1 VAQRAGVDGTADAT
15 ADQVTAPP
23 SAWWRRWTAVVVVAL
38 VAAAFAIAFRASLA
52 AVGRQ
57 LGGASI
63 VGVIDAAPGW
73 LRIALPAAGG
83 LAVGGV
89 MLIAARVREGAGVGF
104 VMEAIVLGRVRVP
117 LARSAL
123 QAVGAWLAIA
133 SGNSLGREG
142 PLIQFGAA
150 AGEGA
155 RRAFALDNVTARIV
169 LAAGVA
175 AGFASAYNAPVAA
188 VLFVVEIVTG
198 VVVLEA
204 IVPMLI
210 AVVIAT
216 VATRYAV
223 GGAPLYG
230 TRAFELG
237 SPVQLVAFAG
247 LGLVVAPIGVGF
259 LRLLGL
265 AGRAWGKVAMPWRPA
280 LGGLGCGAILYAL
293 PMVAGNGFE
302 PLSALLDGKLA
313 VATVLWL
320 LIAKPVA
327 TAMSVGSGNP
337 GGAFTPTLLI
347 GGCTGALYAFG
358 LHAVFGDAIG
368 APSIYALVG
377 LAAAMAATTHAPL
390 TGAVLACELS
400 GDYALMLPLLVATAL
415 AAAWARRLYVD
426 SVYTAE
432 LSRRGLRWRLTL
444 DGRRV
449 IESQQHTVDVV

>member
-1 VAQRAGVDGTADAT
+1 
-15 ADQVTAPP
+15 VTAPV
-23 SAWWRRWTAVVVVAL
+23 SVWWRRWLAVVVVAL
-38 VAAAFAIAFRASLA
+38 VAAGFAIAFRSSLA
-52 AVGRQ
+52 AVNRL
-57 LGGASI
+57 LGGAGSE
-63 VGVIDAAPGW
+63 GVVAMIAAQPVW
-73 LRIALPAAGG
+73 LRIALPALGG
-83 LAVGGV
+83 LLVGLV
-89 MLIAARVREGAGVGF
+89 LLVAARVREGAGVGF

-117 LARSAL
+117 LRRSVL
-123 QAVGAWLAIA
+123 QAVGSWLAIA
-133 SGNSLGREG
+133 SGASLGREG

-155 RRAFALDNVTARIV
+155 RRAFSLDNVTARIV

-216 VATRYAV
+216 IATRYVV
-223 GGAPLYG
+223 GGTPLYG
-230 TRAFELG
+230 VRSFGFG
-237 SPVQLVAFAG
+237 SPAELVAFAG

-259 LRLLGL
+259 LRLLGA
-265 AGRAWGKVAMPWRPA
+265 AGHTWRKVPIPWRPA
-280 LGGLGCGAILYAL
+280 LGGLACGAILSGL

-302 PLSALLDGKLA
+302 PLEALLDGQLA
-313 VATVLWL
+313 IGMVLWL
-320 LIAKPVA
+320 LVAKPVA

-337 GGAFTPTLLI
+337 GGVFTPTLLI

-358 LHAVFGDAIG
+358 LHAVLGDAIG
-368 APSIYALVG
+368 SSSTYALVG

-390 TGAVLACELS
+390 TGTVLACELS

-449 IESQQHTVDVV
+449 IESQQDSVDVV

>member
-1 VAQRAGVDGTADAT
+1 M
-15 ADQVTAPP
+15 TAPHTV
-23 SAWWRRWTAVVVVAL
+23 WWRRWVAVVVVAL
-38 VAAAFAIAFRASLA
+38 VAAGFAIAFRGTLA
-52 AVGRQ
+52 AVGRL
-57 LGGASI
+57 LGGNSI
-63 VGVIDAAPGW
+63 VAMMEAAPPW
-73 LRIALPAAGG
+73 LRVAMPAIGG
-83 LAVGGV
+83 MLVGLV

-104 VMEAIVLGRVRVP
+104 VIEAIVLGRVRVP
-117 LARSAL
+117 LTRSVL
-123 QAVGAWLAIA
+123 QGLAAWLAIA

-155 RRAFALDNVTARIV
+155 RRAFGLDNVTARIV

-204 IVPMLI
+204 IVPMLV

-216 VATRYAV
+216 IATRYVV
-223 GGAPLYG
+223 GGTPLYG
-230 TRAFELG
+230 VRSFGFG
-237 SPVQLVAFAG
+237 SPAELFAFAG
-247 LGLVVAPIGVGF
+247 LGLVAAPISVGF
-259 LRLLGL
+259 LRLLALVDRGW
-265 AGRAWGKVAMPWRPA
+265 RKVAMPWRPA
-280 LGGLGCGAILYAL
+280 LGGLACGAVVCVL

-302 PLSALLDGKLA
+302 PMQALLDGKLA
-313 VATVLWL
+313 IATVVWL

-337 GGAFTPTLLI
+337 GGVFTPTLLL

-358 LHAVFGDAIG
+358 LHQLIGDSIG
-368 APSIYALVG
+368 SPSTYALVG

-390 TGAVLACELS
+390 TGTVLACELS

-415 AAAWARRLYVD
+415 AAAWARRLYID

-449 IESQQHTVDVV
+449 IESQQNSVDVI

>member
-1 VAQRAGVDGTADAT
+1 
-15 ADQVTAPP
+15 VTVHHSP
-23 SAWWRRWTAVVVVAL
+23 WWRRWTAVVVVAL
-38 VAAAFAIAFRASLA
+38 VASGFAIVFRASLA

-57 LGGASI
+57 LGGDTI
-63 VGVIDAAPGW
+63 VEVIAAAPGW
-73 LRIALPAAGG
+73 LRVVFPALGG
-83 LAVGGV
+83 LSVGLI

-117 LARSAL
+117 LTRSAL
-123 QAVGAWLAIA
+123 QAVGSWLAIVT
-133 SGNSLGREG
+133 GNSLGREG

-155 RRAFALDNVTARIV
+155 RRVFALDNVTARIV

-216 VATRYAV
+216 IATRYVV
-223 GGAPLYG
+223 GGTPLYG
-230 TRAFELG
+230 TRSFAFG

-247 LGLVVAPIGVGF
+247 LGLVVAPVGVGF

-265 AGRAWGKVAMPWRPA
+265 ADQTWRKLPMPWRPA

-302 PLSALLDGKLA
+302 PLQALLDGKLA
-313 VATVLWL
+313 VVMVAAL
-320 LIAKPVA
+320 LVAKPVA

-337 GGAFTPTLLI
+337 GGAFTPTLFI

-358 LHAVFGDAIG
+358 LHAVIGDAIG
-368 APSIYALVG
+368 SPSTYALVG

-426 SVYTAE
+426 SVYTVE

-449 IESQQHTVDVV
+449 IENQHDAVDVV

>member
-1 VAQRAGVDGTADAT
+1 
-15 ADQVTAPP
+15 VTAPT
-23 SAWWRRWTAVVVVAL
+23 SVWWRRWVAVVAVAL
-38 VAAAFAIAFRASLA
+38 TAAGFAIAFRAGLA
-52 AVGRQ
+52 AIGEL
-57 LGGASI
+57 LGGS
-63 VGVIDAAPGW
+63 GVVAMIEAAPGW
-73 LRIALPAAGG
+73 ERVALPATGG
-83 LAVGGV
+83 LLVGGV

-117 LARSAL
+117 LTRSAL
-123 QAVGAWLAIA
+123 QAVASWLAIA

-150 AGEGA
+150 AGEAA
-155 RRAFALDNVTARIV
+155 RRVFALDNVTARIV

-216 VATRYAV
+216 IATRYAI
-223 GGAPLYG
+223 GAGPLYG
-230 TRAFELG
+230 VRSFALG
-237 SPVQLVAFAG
+237 SPAELVAFAG
-247 LGLVVAPIGVGF
+247 LGLVAAPVGVGF
-259 LRLLGL
+259 LRLLG
-265 AGRAWGKVAMPWRPA
+265 AVDRGWRRVAMPWRPA
-280 LGGLGCGAILYAL
+280 LGGLACGAILVAL
-293 PMVAGNGFE
+293 PLTAGNGFE
-302 PLSALLDGKLA
+302 PLAALLDGKLA
-313 VATVLWL
+313 VMVVVWL
-320 LIAKPVA
+320 VVAKPIT
-327 TAMSVGSGNP
+327 TALAVGSGNP
-337 GGAFTPTLLI
+337 GGVFTPTLLI

-358 LHAVFGDAIG
+358 LHAVLGDAISS
-368 APSIYALVG
+368 PPTYALVG

-400 GDYALMLPLLVATAL
+400 GDYALLLPLLVATAL

-449 IESQQHTVDVV
+449 IESQQNSVDVV

>member
-1 VAQRAGVDGTADAT
+1 
-15 ADQVTAPP
+15 VTAQPL
-23 SAWWRRWTAVVVVAL
+23 SSWWRRWAAVVVVAL
-38 VAAAFAIAFRASLA
+38 VAAGFAIAFRGALADVYDAIGGTGVVAMVASLPVWA
-52 AVGRQ
+52 RIAVPA
-57 LGGASI
+57 LGG
-63 VGVIDAAPGW
+63 
-73 LRIALPAAGG
+73 LCAGLIL
-83 LAVGGV
+83 LA
-89 MLIAARVREGAGVGF
+89 AARVREGGGVGF
-104 VMEAIVLGRVRVP
+104 VIEAIVLGRVRVA

-123 QAVGAWLAIA
+123 QAIASWCAIA
-133 SGNSLGREG
+133 AGLSLGREG

-155 RRAFALDNVTARIV
+155 RRAFGLDNVTARIV
-169 LAAGVA
+169 IAAGVA

-216 VATRYAV
+216 IATRYVV
-223 GGAPLYG
+223 GGTPLYG
-230 TRAFELG
+230 ARTFGFGAPAEL
-237 SPVQLVAFAG
+237 LAFAG
-247 LGLVVAPIGVGF
+247 LGLVAAPVGVGF
-259 LRLLGL
+259 LRLLG
-265 AGRAWGKVAMPWRPA
+265 AAERTWRALPMPWRPA
-280 LGGLGCGAILYAL
+280 LGGLACGAILTGL

-302 PLSALLDGKLA
+302 PLDALLDGKLA
-313 VATVLWL
+313 VGFVVWL
-320 LIAKPVA
+320 LIAKPIA
-327 TAMSVGSGNP
+327 TAMTVGSGNP

-358 LHAVFGDAIG
+358 LHAVLGNAIS
-368 APSIYALVG
+368 APPSYALVG
-377 LAAAMAATTHAPL
+377 MAAAMAATTHAPL

-400 GDYALMLPLLVATAL
+400 GDYALLLPLLVATAP

-449 IESQQHTVDVV
+449 IENQHATVDVV

>member
-1 VAQRAGVDGTADAT
+1 
-15 ADQVTAPP
+15 VTAPT
-23 SAWWRRWTAVVVVAL
+23 SRWWQRWLAVIAVAL
-38 VAAAFAIAFRASLA
+38 VAAGFAIAFRGALA
-52 AVGRQ
+52 AVDRL
-57 LGGASI
+57 LGGSGSVAMIEAVPAWERI
-63 VGVIDAAPGW
+63 V
-73 LRIALPAAGG
+73 LP
-83 LAVGGV
+83 AVGGLLV
-89 MLIAARVREGAGVGF
+89 GLILLVAARVREGAGVGF

-117 LARSAL
+117 LTRSVL
-123 QAVGAWLAIA
+123 QAVASWLAIA

-150 AGEGA
+150 AGEAA
-155 RRAFALDNVTARIV
+155 RRVFHLDNITARIV
-169 LAAGVA
+169 LATGVA

-204 IVPMLI
+204 IVPMVI

-216 VATRYAV
+216 LATRYAV
-223 GGAPLYG
+223 GGGPLYG
-230 TRAFELG
+230 ERAFQLG
-237 SPVQLVAFAG
+237 SPAELLAVAG
-247 LGLVVAPIGVGF
+247 LGLVAAPIGVGF

-265 AGRAWGKVAMPWRPA
+265 ASRLLRRLPLPWRPA
-280 LGGLGCGAILYAL
+280 VGGLSCGAILVVL
-293 PMVAGNGFE
+293 PLVAGNGFE
-302 PLSALLDGKLA
+302 PLDALLDGKLA
-313 VATVLWL
+313 VGMVAL
-320 LIAKPVA
+320 LLLAKPIG
-327 TAMSVGSGNP
+327 TALAVGSGNP

-347 GGCTGALYAFG
+347 GGCTGALYAWG
-358 LHAVFGDAIG
+358 LHAVFGGAIG
-368 APSIYALVG
+368 SPPTYALIG

-390 TGAVLACELS
+390 TGTVLACELS

-432 LSRRGLRWRLTL
+432 LTHRGLRWRLTL

>member
-1 VAQRAGVDGTADAT
+1 
-15 ADQVTAPP
+15 VTQPTSRWWLRW
-23 SAWWRRWTAVVVVAL
+23 SAVIAVAL
-38 VAAAFAIAFRASLA
+38 VAAGFAIAFRASLS
-52 AVGRQ
+52 AVGRV
-57 LGGASI
+57 LGGAGI
-63 VGVIDAAPGW
+63 VAMVQAAPLW
-73 LRIALPAAGG
+73 QRLVMPAFGG
-83 LAVGGV
+83 LLVGLV

-117 LARSAL
+117 LTRSAL
-123 QAVGAWLAIA
+123 QAVASWLAIV

-155 RRAFALDNVTARIV
+155 RRAFGLDNVTARIV
-169 LAAGVA
+169 LATGVA

-188 VLFVVEIVTG
+188 VLFVIEIVTG

-204 IVPMLI
+204 IVPMLV

-216 VATRYAV
+216 VATRYVV

-230 TRAFELG
+230 VRAFGFESPAEL
-237 SPVQLVAFAG
+237 LAFAG
-247 LGLVVAPIGVGF
+247 LGLVAAPVGVGF
-259 LRLLGL
+259 LRLLALVDRGWRRL
-265 AGRAWGKVAMPWRPA
+265 PMPWRPA
-280 LGGLGCGAILYAL
+280 LGGLAGGLVLCVL

-302 PLSALLDGKLA
+302 PLEALLDGKLA
-313 VATVLWL
+313 IAMVAWL
-320 LIAKPVA
+320 LVAKPIA
-327 TAMSVGSGNP
+327 TAMAVGSGNP
-337 GGAFTPTLLI
+337 GGAFTPTLLV
-347 GGCTGALYAFG
+347 GACTGALYASG
-358 LHAVFGDAIG
+358 LHAVLGDAIG
-368 APSIYALVG
+368 APASYALVG

-400 GDYALMLPLLVATAL
+400 GDYALVLPLLVATAL
-415 AAAWARRLYVD
+415 AAAWARQLYVD

-449 IESQQHTVDVV
+449 IESQKDSVDVV